1 MDMAETWFDKLK
13 RAVSDQFERTFSSA
27 HMSAGVCSS
36 YSLTQVRDLLKHGA
50 SISKRAKT
58 AGAFV
63 KYSGVLGSG
72 GDKLAE
78 AAGKIDGLVKKGST
92 AVGNANA
99 ACEISNAVSVLNRWT
114 VDSKAVSREE
124 AAQAFDH
131 LFGGTATFFERLPP
145 PVNQFS
151 KILSTIAEFNFFG
164 QMQDL
169 MHPENSNAHGR
180 AMRQAMG
187 VDN

>member
-1 MDMAETWFDKLK
+1 MAETWFDKLK

-78 AAGKIDGLVKKGST
+78 AAGKIDGLVKKG
-92 AVGNANA
+92 
-99 ACEISNAVSVLNRWT
+99 R
-114 VDSKAVSREE
+114 
-124 AAQAFDH
+124 
-131 LFGGTATFFERLPP
+131 
-145 PVNQFS
+145 
-151 KILSTIAEFNFFG
+151 ILSTIAEFNFFG